1 MDTKD
6 FRHHLH
12 CHPELSFEEHQTAAF
27 ISERLSEMGVEFRPI
42 AGTGILARIEGRRG
56 NLERCVVLRADIDAL
71 PIDEMTGVEFASQ
84 R

>member
-1 MDTKD
+1 MDIKD

-27 ISERLSEMGVEFRPI
+27 ISERLSEMGVEHCPI

-56 NLERCVVLRADIDAL
+56 NLERCVV
-71 PIDEMTGVEFASQ
+71 
-84 R
+84 